1 MRIYKNHGY
10 VLFLRFL
17 QYVPSANPSKMAKRL
32 LYDCIEG
39 LTKVWRDLRKLKKVH
54 FTHFHEKIK
63 DCHENL

>member
-10 VLFLRFL
+10 VLFSL
-17 QYVPSANPSKMAKRL
+17 NPSKMAKRL